1 MVKSIRCVGEL
12 RSEAEDA
19 VETKKTQ
26 KTNEQIQHRNN
37 SRGGRHNREI
47 ESRTKSGEINCI
59 QSRRKESDLKINS
72 NSRKRLGCA
81 IWGSLLEPDKP
92 ASKGGSRGEKEC
104 LEKSMRCRI
113 QGGKQSSMREY
124 EGIH

>member
-1 MVKSIRCVGEL
+1 M
-12 RSEAEDA
+12 
-19 VETKKTQ
+19 
-26 KTNEQIQHRNN
+26 NEQIPHRNN
-37 SRGGRHNREI
+37 GGGGRHNRER
-47 ESRTKSGEINCI
+47 ESRTKRREINCV
-59 QSRRKESDLKINS
+59 QSRRKESDLEINS

-104 LEKSMRCRI
+104 LEKALRCRI
-113 QGGKQSSMREY
+113 QGGKESSTRVC